1 MRQAKEIRV
10 CTIPIYIVSIHGWT
24 RELILLA
31 AKKLNAL
38 NTFAEIDMKIA
49 NMCLFANIRIES
61 ALKYFAR
68 ISESKSS
75 GFEMRSTPI

>member
-24 RELILLA
+24 LELILLA

-49 NMCLFANIRIES
+49 NMCLLANIRIES
-61 ALKYFAR
+61 TLKYFAR
-68 ISESKSS
+68 ISEFNSS